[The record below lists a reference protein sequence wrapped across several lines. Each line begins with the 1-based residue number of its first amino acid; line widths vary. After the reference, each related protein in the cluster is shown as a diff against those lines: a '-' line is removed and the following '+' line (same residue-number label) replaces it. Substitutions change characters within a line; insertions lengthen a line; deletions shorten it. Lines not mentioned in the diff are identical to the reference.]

1 MTGSPAKVAWI
12 SCVGE
17 KGGAE
22 VTMLETFRE
31 LDRREFLPYA
41 ILLRSG
47 PLEKELAALSVPTFV
62 LKQHRMRNIL
72 GVAAAVRGICR
83 LIREHGLQL
92 LHCNAF
98 RAHAYGSLARR
109 FTGIPSLV
117 TVHSPEEPGWFT
129 RLLLS
134 MPTDA
139 VIANCTATADS
150 FVPFDWKCEVVWPG
164 VNEARLQKHTPRAA
178 LAAKFGIPEHRPWVA
193 MCARIQRHKGQQHFL
208 RAIAA
213 AARQFDVQGV
223 LVGAPLFGLDEDYLV
238 ELKALAGSL
247 GIADRV
253 TFTGFV
259 ADEDAAGFQAATAV
273 LLHTALRE
281 DFGLALAEANVLG
294 VPAVAFA
301 SVGPAVIIR
310 PGETGWLAPVGDQ
323 AALDAALVDALSD
336 RDRLARF
343 GRAAQ
348 ERIRSNFSIAQHVRQ
363 TETIYRRLLRHAER

>member
-1 MTGSPAKVAWI
+1 MTGTPAKVAWI

-41 ILLRSG
+41 ILLRPG
-47 PLEKELAALSVPTFV
+47 PLESELAALSVQTFV
-62 LKQHRMRNIL
+62 LKAHRMRNVF
-72 GVAAAVRGICR
+72 GVRAAVRDICGLVR
-83 LIREHGLQL
+83 GHGLQL

-98 RAHAYGSLARR
+98 RAHAYGSLARK

-139 VIANCTATADS
+139 VIANCTATAES
-150 FVPFDWKCEVVWPG
+150 FVPYGWQSEVVWPG
-164 VNEARLQKHTPRAA
+164 VNEAHLRKHSGRTA
-178 LAAKFGIPEHRPWVA
+178 LAAKYSIPEQRPWVT

-208 RAIAA
+208 KAIAA
-213 AARQFDVQGV
+213 ATRRFDVQGV

-238 ELKALAGSL
+238 ELKSLAQSL

-259 ADEDAAGFQAATAV
+259 SNEDAAGFQAATSV

-281 DFGLALAEANVLG
+281 DFGLSLAEANVLG

-301 SVGPAVIIR
+301 AVGPAVIIK

-323 AALDAALVDALSD
+323 GALDAALIDALSSPE
-336 RDRLARF
+336 RLTRF
-343 GRAAQ
+343 GQAAR
-348 ERIRSNFSIAQHVRQ
+348 ERIRANFSIEQHVRQ
-363 TETIYRRLLRHAER
+363 TEGIYRRLLNGPV